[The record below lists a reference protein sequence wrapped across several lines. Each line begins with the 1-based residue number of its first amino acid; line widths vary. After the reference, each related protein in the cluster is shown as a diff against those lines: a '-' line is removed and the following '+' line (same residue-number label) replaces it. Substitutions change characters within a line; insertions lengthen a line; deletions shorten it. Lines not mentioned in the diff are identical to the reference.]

1 MEITEQQYDA
11 VINGIRVQHEIFRQK
26 MLDKTNE
33 IGALRMGA
41 KLDDEL
47 ITELQGAAD
56 DLKVEIGD
64 LQMDLAAEIQ
74 VSKDTEG
81 ANAILKEMVATQ
93 ERALAQAKGKA
104 KSKKSDLSNGAW
116 SY

>member
-26 MLDKTNE
+26 MLDKDRDMR
-33 IGALRMGA
+33 ILRESA

-56 DLKVEIGD
+56 DLKVDIGD
-64 LQMDLAAEIQ
+64 LKIELAAEIQ

-93 ERALAQAKGKA
+93 ERALAQAKGKL
-104 KSKKSDLSNGAW
+104 SKKK
-116 SY
+116 